1 MINLWVGYMEERPRV
16 ALSAG
21 GSIIAPDEIDV
32 EHLRGL
38 ASIVSDASET
48 RDMLV
53 VVGGGRVSRRYISAC
68 RALGA
73 DEGYLDWVG
82 IDSTRLNARL
92 LIAALRSRAYHGV
105 PRDLH
110 EALDAA
116 RDFPIVVMGG
126 THPGHT
132 TDAVC
137 AMLAELARASELVI
151 LTDVDGVYTAD
162 PRSHPDAVRLPR
174 VTAAELVRIVDEG
187 SRAAGSPNVVDPLA
201 ARIIERAGIQAKVLD
216 GRDLEQVALALSGHE
231 FKGTLVMPGAEGE
244 GP

>member
-1 MINLWVGYMEERPRV
+1 MVERPRV
-16 ALSAG
+16 ALSVG
-21 GSIIAPDEIDV
+21 GSIIATDDIDV
-32 EHLRGL
+32 EYLRGL
-38 ASIVSDASET
+38 ASIVGEASES

-53 VVGGGRVSRRYISAC
+53 VVGGGRISRRYISAC

-73 DEGYLDWVG
+73 DEGFLDWVG

-105 PRDLH
+105 PKDLH
-110 EALDAA
+110 EALDASK
-116 RDFPIVVMGG
+116 DFPIVVMGG

-137 AMLAELARASELVI
+137 AMLAELARASELVV
-151 LTDVDGVYTAD
+151 LTNVEGVYTAD
-162 PRSHPDAVRLPR
+162 PRSDPDAVMLPK
-174 VTAAELVRIVDEG
+174 VGASELVRIVSEG
-187 SRAAGSPNVVDPLA
+187 SRAAGSPNVVDPMA

-216 GRDLEQVALALSGHE
+216 GRDLEQVANALSGQE
-231 FKGTLVMPGAEGE
+231 FRGTLVVPGAEGE